1 MRITF
6 ILTFILTIIIEPIN
20 ITFASYIMSNN
31 QVFNKYSVVFDTA
44 TKTYGTETL
53 PIFTIDPPLKRVRKV
68 IIDKVV
74 LPYSFYTFNTGNND
88 FDFNGPRTINAGIYT
103 ATELAAEVQRVLRL
117 NYGYEALT
125 CTFTS
130 GVEFRRFTIACAL
143 PFTIDIDNNLS
154 RIMGFASE
162 NLYVNA
168 TSVRSEFPIY
178 ETRFFIFADN
188 RSFMI
193 RQSSVTYTIN
203 IAEGTYTGA
212 QIATELQNKLND
224 PLADFVVTYSPTTFK
239 LTISNV
245 TPFSILT
252 TGTATN
258 LLGFGGYTTEGAIGV
273 VTAPNPVQLTR
284 TYSILVKSYLLN
296 KARNSI
302 PKTNAS
308 QNDILYEFL
317 INSSPGTVIYHEAL
331 TGNELNLTYRGG
343 LNISSIDLRIT
354 DDFGRQISFT
364 EFDRWKV
371 HMTFETF

>member
-1 MRITF
+1 
-6 ILTFILTIIIEPIN
+6 
-20 ITFASYIMSNN
+20 
-31 QVFNKYSVVFDTA
+31 
-44 TKTYGTETL
+44 
-53 PIFTIDPPLKRVRKV
+53 
-68 IIDKVV
+68 
-74 LPYSFYTFNTGNND
+74 
-88 FDFNGPRTINAGIYT
+88 
-103 ATELAAEVQRVLRL
+103 
-117 NYGYEALT
+117 
-125 CTFTS
+125 
-130 GVEFRRFTIACAL
+130 VEFRRFTIACAE

-188 RSFMI
+188 RSFI
-193 RQSSVTYTIN
+193 LSQSSVEYTIN

-239 LTISNV
+239 LTIANDI

-284 TYSILVKSYLLN
+284 TYSILVKSYLLD

-302 PKTNAS
+302 PKTSSA

-364 EFDRWKV
+364 AFDRWKV